1 MSPKS
6 YSGNSSVYS
15 DDRISGF
22 STTSSQWTTTYAKI
36 PKKQPMSIRFLSW
49 VAGAPPG
56 ATAVK
61 KRTRDI
67 PDDRSNRSGYSTR
80 SYFSE
85 PDTQL
90 YWVAPSSS
98 HYYYGGSGGSSSS
111 GRSSHSGRSGRSR
124 KHGGSRGKHFDGALP
139 RPAMPP
145 PPGPMGDHFPPPP
158 PPPGHMGGGF
168 GGFPPPPPPMGAVP
182 HMPPPPPPMNPP
194 MQEAAPFIDVTG
206 QNQPGNPFHGGP
218 MGGGYSSA
226 SSDSYYSSDEE

>member
-90 YWVAPSSS
+90 YW
-98 HYYYGGSGGSSSS
+98 
-111 GRSSHSGRSGRSR
+111 
-124 KHGGSRGKHFDGALP
+124 HFDGALP